1 MKYLFSDFYFLC
13 GAADKETRTVGD
25 AYRKMCVYLNGSS
38 TCNCLLHALR
48 GLSAGGYITVE
59 PEDHNQNQVINLNS
73 PITVTEAGRKAVAIS
88 PLQKLL
94 SERKA
99 FMKNQLRF
107 CSLERPTNPI
117 GGDWWIDSDCLE
129 RINYDGVRNDQW
141 AMPLC
146 TLGEMGDG
154 YLSLTLYRSSYAYG
168 EEDSDP
174 DAPEQENRVTVMG
187 DADRIMQGV
196 SDLLETA
203 HALLT
208 EPPRTR
214 KVALHSS
221 EQSLVV
227 TLAHA
232 AGEQGSFLRMTVA
245 RILYN
250 RKRFYGKRDGELD
263 YAQCGAPL
271 ITLEFAN
278 IYDLTALLL
287 PFAVSLPE
295 LLNET
300 DLETIDVLSQLLL

>member
-25 AYRKMCVYLNGSS
+25 AYRKMCTYLNGSS

-73 PITVTEAGRKAVAIS
+73 PITVTEAGRKAVGIS

-94 SERKA
+94 GEQKA
-99 FMKNQLRF
+99 FAKNELRF
-107 CSLERPTNPI
+107 CSQERPNDPI
-117 GGDWWIDSDCLE
+117 GADWWIDSDCLE

-174 DAPEQENRVTVMG
+174 DAPELENRVTVMG
-187 DADRIMQGV
+187 DADRIMRGV

-208 EPPRTR
+208 EPPRT
-214 KVALHSS
+214 
-221 EQSLVV
+221 
-227 TLAHA
+227 
-232 AGEQGSFLRMTVA
+232 
-245 RILYN
+245 
-250 RKRFYGKRDGELD
+250 
-263 YAQCGAPL
+263 
-271 ITLEFAN
+271 
-278 IYDLTALLL
+278 
-287 PFAVSLPE
+287 
-295 LLNET
+295 
-300 DLETIDVLSQLLL
+300 